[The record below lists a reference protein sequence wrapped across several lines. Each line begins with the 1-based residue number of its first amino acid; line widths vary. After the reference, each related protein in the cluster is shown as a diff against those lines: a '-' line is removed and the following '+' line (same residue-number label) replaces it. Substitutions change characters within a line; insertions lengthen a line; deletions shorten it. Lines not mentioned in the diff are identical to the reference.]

1 MTRLIPMHVLM
12 IISSLILM
20 SIVSIFSNNIA
31 TLGLLCLVMLFVILI
46 NKFNIKSVVSIFIIF
61 NLVPELSKMNF
72 TIGPIQIQ
80 SAEITMVIA
89 LFLIVLNRNKYN
101 VIIKHKLTVYI
112 FILLF
117 ILLTISLYFSVLYLD
132 IGPAIKIYRNVM
144 YIVVVFYLMAATF
157 NKRSFL
163 YSLFI
168 TTSIISISTILF
180 FVYKVGIDNEFKLYR
195 NAESFLVLSFSYLF
209 FSFINKEQRFS
220 FRTNI
225 IIVVTLVLNLG
236 AIVVQQNR
244 VQLIAVVVSVVF
256 TLLVRLFLFKGNDQ
270 NVAKSIF
277 KLITIISIITILFRL
292 LLSLDEVFFNG
303 FLNTYYENRISILF
317 SNSGSFNPDT
327 SLQIRLNQ
335 YETILSLV
343 FSDPFSF
350 LFGKG
355 LGAEY
360 WDGVFI
366 VDSFWFW
373 VILNLGIVGVAI
385 FGALF
390 INLFAIAFKDKQNCT
405 PVIASI
411 VSFMIMSLTTPNLI
425 WRVSDSITMGVLLF
439 VVYTVLNSVRI
450 TSEGKSII

>member
-1 MTRLIPMHVLM
+1 MKI
-12 IISSLILM
+12 
-20 SIVSIFSNNIA
+20 
-31 TLGLLCLVMLFVILI
+31 
-46 NKFNIKSVVSIFIIF
+46 
-61 NLVPELSKMNF
+61 EL
-72 TIGPIQIQ
+72 
-80 SAEITMVIA
+80 
-89 LFLIVLNRNKYN
+89 
-101 VIIKHKLTVYI
+101 
-112 FILLF
+112 
-117 ILLTISLYFSVLYLD
+117 
-132 IGPAIKIYRNVM
+132 
-144 YIVVVFYLMAATF
+144 
-157 NKRSFL
+157 
-163 YSLFI
+163 
-168 TTSIISISTILF
+168 
-180 FVYKVGIDNEFKLYR
+180 
-195 NAESFLVLSFSYLF
+195 
-209 FSFINKEQRFS
+209 
-220 FRTNI
+220 
-225 IIVVTLVLNLG
+225 
-236 AIVVQQNR
+236 
-244 VQLIAVVVSVVF
+244 
-256 TLLVRLFLFKGNDQ
+256 
-270 NVAKSIF
+270 
-277 KLITIISIITILFRL
+277 
-292 LLSLDEVFFNG
+292 VFF
-303 FLNTYYENRISILF
+303 F